1 MVFDLSENE
10 RKTMLALKELNG
22 RASAQ
27 DIASASGL
35 DIAAVMRG
43 ALQLSERGLIVIEDN
58 RRRFARLTEEGASYS
73 ESGLPERRVL
83 EALIRAGGSIPLA
96 DVPQA
101 ASIQA
106 SIVPIVLGWLRTK
119 GWARVERRDG
129 GSFLIAEVTAPK
141 EGPDE
146 ALLRLMAGKKSVH
159 ADELGA
165 LADDLGTLSRRNLV
179 ETGEDVARNLVLTD
193 AGMVAL
199 REGIRS
205 VGGVSSLTHQ
215 LLTSGAWRSVKLR
228 GYDIRAPVAPTWP
241 GKAQPYVDFLGDL
254 KQKLV
259 GLGFKEMR
267 GPLVELAFYNCD
279 ALYMPQ
285 DHPAREIHDIYYVQ
299 EPSSGEINV
308 PDTLE
313 RVRRTH
319 EDGWR
324 TGSKGWGYSY
334 SLVEAKRL
342 LLRSHTTA
350 VSARMLLNKNLEI
363 PGKYYSVARCFR
375 PDVVD
380 RTHLTEFNQVEGI
393 VLGEGLG
400 LKDLLG
406 VLATFAVEIA
416 GATKL
421 RFAPDYFPFTE
432 PSIELNAY
440 KEGYGWI
447 EFGGSGI
454 FRPELTKPLGIKVPV
469 LAWGLGAD
477 RLYMMRAKVDD
488 IRTLFTQDLEY
499 LRGKE
504 VL

>member
-1 MVFDLSENE
+1 LVFDLRENE
-10 RKTMLALKELNG
+10 RKTMLALEERNG
-22 RASAQ
+22 RASVQ
-27 DIASASGL
+27 DVASAVGL

-43 ALQLSERGLIVIEDN
+43 ALQLSERGLIVIED
-58 RRRFARLTEEGASYS
+58 RSRRFARLTEEGASYG
-73 ESGLPERRVL
+73 ESGLPERRAL
-83 EALIRAGGSIPLA
+83 EALIGAGGTLPLA
-96 DVPQA
+96 EVSRA
-101 ASIQA
+101 ASIRP
-106 SIVPIVLGWLRTK
+106 SIVNIVLGWLRMK
-119 GWARVERRDG
+119 GWARVEKRDG
-129 GSFLIAEVTAPK
+129 GRFLVAEVTAPE

-146 ALLRLMAGKKSVH
+146 ALLRMMAEKGTVY

-165 LADDLGTLSRRNLV
+165 LADALVTLSRRNLV
-179 ETGEDVARNLVLTD
+179 ETGEDASRALALTG
-193 AGMVAL
+193 AGMAAL
-199 REGIRS
+199 REGVRS
-205 VGGVSSLTHQ
+205 EGGVSSLTHK

-228 GYDIRAPVAPTWP
+228 SYDIRAPVAPTWP
-241 GKAQPYVDFLGDL
+241 GKGQPYIEFLSDL
-254 KQKLV
+254 KQRLI

-285 DHPAREIHDIYYVQ
+285 DHPAREIQDIYYLR
-299 EPSSGEINV
+299 EPPSGEIDV

-313 RVRRTH
+313 KVRRTH

-324 TGSKGWGYSY
+324 TGSKGWGYAY
-334 SLVEAKRL
+334 SLAEARRL
-342 LLRSHTTA
+342 VLRSHTTP
-350 VSARMLLNKNLEI
+350 VSARMLLNKDLEI

-375 PDVVD
+375 PDVID

-393 VLGEGLG
+393 VLGEGLC

-406 VLATFAVEIA
+406 ILATFAFEIA

-454 FRPELTKPLGIKVPV
+454 FRPELTKPLGIEVPV

-477 RLYMMRAKVDD
+477 RLYMMKAKIDD
-488 IRTLFTQDLEY
+488 IRTMFTQDLEY
-499 LRGKE
+499 LRNKE

>member
-1 MVFDLSENE
+1 LVFDLRENE
-10 RKTMLALKELNG
+10 RKTMLALKERNG
-22 RASAQ
+22 RASVH
-27 DIASASGL
+27 DVASAVGL

-43 ALQLSERGLIVIEDN
+43 ALRLSERGLIVIEDR
-58 RRRFARLTEEGASYS
+58 RRRFATLTEEGASYG
-73 ESGLPERRVL
+73 ESGLPERGAL
-83 EALIRAGGSIPLA
+83 EALIRAGGSLPLSE
-96 DVPQA
+96 VSRA
-101 ASIQA
+101 ASIRP
-106 SIVPIVLGWLRTK
+106 SIVNIMLGWICKK
-119 GWARVERRDG
+119 GWARVEKRDDG
-129 GSFLIAEVTAPK
+129 LFLIAEVTAPK

-146 ALLRLMAGKKSVH
+146 ELLRLMAGKRVY

-165 LADDLGTLSRRNLV
+165 LADALVALSRRNLA
-179 ETGEDVARNLVLTD
+179 EIGEDVSRDLVLTD
-193 AGMVAL
+193 AGMAAL
-199 REGIRS
+199 REGVRLDE
-205 VGGVSSLTHQ
+205 GVSSLTHQ

-241 GKAQPYVDFLGDL
+241 GKGQPYVDFLDDL
-254 KQKLV
+254 RQRLV

-285 DHPAREIHDIYYVQ
+285 DHPAREIQDIYYVQ
-299 EPSSGEINV
+299 EPSSGEIDV
-308 PDTLE
+308 PETLGK
-313 RVRRTH
+313 VRRTH

-324 TGSKGWGYSY
+324 TGSKGWGYTY
-334 SLVEAKRL
+334 SLIEARRL
-342 LLRSHTTA
+342 VLRSHTTP
-350 VSARMLLNKNLEI
+350 VSARMLLNKELEI

-393 VLGEGLG
+393 VLGEGLC

-406 VLATFAVEIA
+406 ILATFAFEIA

-454 FRPELTKPLGIKVPV
+454 FRPELTMPLGIKVPV

-477 RLYMMRAKVDD
+477 RLYMMKAKIDD
-488 IRTLFTQDLEY
+488 IRTMFAQDLEY